1 MNLLKQLQKLLTLE
15 LNIKTGN
22 DANIIAGQVK
32 GDKVVADIG
41 HDLNIESKQ
50 DTDHYHQK
58 SSSTSVGGS
67 FSWGGTSSVNAST
80 SSTKMNS

>member
-50 DTDHYHQK
+50 DTDHYHKK
-58 SSSTSVGGS
+58 SKRQFFLG
-67 FSWGGTSSVNAST
+67 WHQHCECLN
-80 SSTKMNS
+80 KLNKNEQ